1 MLKIKCVPMK
11 LKTIETGRE
20 HFMNEKLLMIKLADV
35 MLQEKL
41 ITPDEKVKLL
51 RLLKEGGTP

>member
-1 MLKIKCVPMK
+1 MK
-11 LKTIETGRE
+11 LKKIETGRG
-20 HFMNEKLLMIKLADV
+20 HFMNEKLLMIKLADI

-51 RLLKEGGTP
+51 RLLKAGGTP